1 MVTVHKAKSKKNRFS
16 AETIPRNTV
25 FCKVSVNSFLYR
37 KPDTILKCLNFS
49 LVCYY
54 RTQVGVCLALT
65 WSRHELDLQSLK
77 LLRHLVAIHKL
88 YTIYHTTPHMSYETL
103 KMGAFGGPTLSM
115 ITGYNNSF
123 WFELE
128 IKKELPILISMH
140 GRIPYTVIAYIYN
153 TVQQFN
159 FFCSNVQFRFSKK
172 DTGEF
177 RRIFAKSQ
185 KTIWDKFS
193 LIFKKSYLW
202 LPK

>member
-1 MVTVHKAKSKKNRFS
+1 MNSLLYSKPNKN
-16 AETIPRNTV
+16 
-25 FCKVSVNSFLYR
+25 
-37 KPDTILKCLNFS
+37 LKCLNFS

-140 GRIPYTVIAYIYN
+140 GRIPYTVIAY
-153 TVQQFN
+153 
-159 FFCSNVQFRFSKK
+159 S
-172 DTGEF
+172 
-177 RRIFAKSQ
+177 A
-185 KTIWDKFS
+185 TIWHFFAQMYSSGFLKRTMGDFVKFLS
-193 LIFKKSYLW
+193 NLKKPYGENFH
-202 LPK
+202 